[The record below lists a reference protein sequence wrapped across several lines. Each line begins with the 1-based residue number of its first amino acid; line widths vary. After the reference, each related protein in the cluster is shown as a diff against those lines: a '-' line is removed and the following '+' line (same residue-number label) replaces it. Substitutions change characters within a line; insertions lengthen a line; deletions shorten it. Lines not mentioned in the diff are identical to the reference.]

1 MRLSKKNQR
10 SLAAL
15 FVAAGLL
22 GVFVITHSVVQI
34 LAGVKAAGEEHERAI
49 GVMSTSSYVLGS
61 YGADKVQ
68 PIVVIEGSESEP
80 EILAKPISVLL
91 YSEAENF
98 AAPDHWGFEA
108 FKWSFYFRS
117 ALLVAMIGLLMG
129 FAWNTLRGSRSGNIF
144 THTNLRIM
152 YALAPITFVFMLV
165 DSNVYLFKQVAI
177 SELYADKASIAL
189 RGAFTLNTETLL
201 VPLLLLAVAVLYK
214 VAVTLNEEEQ
224 MTV

>member
-1 MRLSKKNQR
+1 MKLSKKNQR

-15 FVAAGLL
+15 FVAVGLW
-22 GVFVITHSVVQI
+22 GVFTIAHSVVQI
-34 LAGVKAAGEEHERAI
+34 MAGAKAAGEEHERAI
-49 GVMSTSSYVLGS
+49 GVMSTSSYVLGT

-80 EILAKPISVLL
+80 EILAKPIDVLL
-91 YSEAENF
+91 YSDAENF
-98 AAPDHWGFEA
+98 VAPDHWGFEA

-117 ALLVAMIGLLMG
+117 ALLVVLIGLLMG
-129 FAWNTLRGSRSGNIF
+129 FVWSTLRGSRSGNIF
-144 THTNLRIM
+144 TLTNLRIL
-152 YALAPITFVFMLV
+152 YALVPISFVFKLV
-165 DSNVYLFKQVAI
+165 SDNVYLFKQVAI

-201 VPLLLLAVAVLYK
+201 VPMLLLAVAVLYK